1 MPERLKAILDKI
13 TAWWKKFNTK
23 QRSVLISIVAV
34 VIVALVILGVVI
46 SRPTQVEL
54 VEAQSASE
62 ASTIKGV
69 LEDNNISYE
78 VDSKLVF
85 FVNKSDEVYDYPGSC
100 FGYCQRGNLYY
111 NHYISSAFAYFADC
125 RTYSQYISDSY
136 VNSGADTY
144 ICAKNNCNFSCDDA
158 LWLMDARHYVR
169 IYD

>member
-1 MPERLKAILDKI
+1 MD
-13 TAWWKKFNTK
+13 
-23 QRSVLISIVAV
+23 ISNIN
-34 VIVALVILGVVI
+34 GI
-46 SRPTQVEL
+46 STGD
-54 VEAQSASE
+54 
-62 ASTIKGV
+62 I
-69 LEDNNISYE
+69 
-78 VDSKLVF
+78 
-85 FVNKSDEVYDYPGSC
+85 
-100 FGYCQRGNLYY
+100 RGNLYY